1 MINEEEEENLGDL
14 LNQLENLQEL
24 EDMFGDEEP
33 DYQNIMD
40 IFGVDISE
48 LERDMA
54 NFEQKMKVE
63 YSQSNVDSIDPS
75 YAYPTDSGFDLF
87 STEEIEIESFGRSLI
102 PTGLHIDIPDG
113 YEVQVRS
120 KSGLAL
126 KQGLMVLNSPGTV
139 DCFSE
144 NMKILTIDGDKTI
157 KELRIGDIVYSFN
170 EDSLEIEKDVISSIF
185 DTGVQEILLIDT
197 EHGILEVT
205 LNSEVYTKDGIKL
218 AKNLTENDEI
228 IIF

>member
-14 LNQLENLQEL
+14 INQLENLQEL

-40 IFGVDISE
+40 IFGVDVDE

-63 YSQSNVDSIDPS
+63 YSQSNEDSIDPE

-87 STEEIEIESFGRSLI
+87 STEEVEIESFGRSLI

-139 DCFSE
+139 DQGYTGEIQVIIF
-144 NMKILTIDGDKTI
+144 NANNLTTTI
-157 KELRIGDIVYSFN
+157 KKGQKIAQA
-170 EDSLEIEKDVISSIF
+170 VISPVVS
-185 DTGVQEILLIDT
+185 G
-197 EHGILEVT
+197 
-205 LNSEVYTKDGIKL
+205 KWIKL
-218 AKNLTENDEI
+218 TKVNNINNKDRGEKGFGSTGI
-228 IIF
+228 